1 MELYEKIAMVTGGS
15 RGIGRSI
22 ALKLA
27 DMGATVVINYSQ
39 NEEAAQNVVEKILQ
53 KGKRALAVQGDVSQI
68 DQVEKMI
75 GIINEKLGD
84 VDILI
89 NNAGITR
96 DNLLLRMRVEDWD
109 DVINTNLT
117 GMFNCTK
124 FVIRSMM
131 KKRYGKIVNI
141 SSVIGIVGNAGQSNY
156 AAAKAG
162 MIGFTKSMAKELAPR
177 NINVNAVAPGFITT
191 DMTQT
196 LSDDMKNK
204 LLNSIPM
211 KQFGTPEQ
219 VAETVAFLVSNKAS
233 YITGQVIH
241 VDGGMVI

>member
-39 NEEAAQNVVEKILQ
+39 NEEAAQNVVEEILQ

-211 KQFGTPEQ
+211 KRFGTPEQ

>member
-1 MELYEKIAMVTGGS
+1 MELYEKIAFVTGGS

-27 DMGATVVINYSQ
+27 DMGATVVINYSK
-39 NEEAAQNVVEKILQ
+39 NEESAQKVVHEILQ
-53 KGKRALAVQGDVSQI
+53 KGTKAIAVQGDVSQME
-68 DQVEKMI
+68 QVEKMI
-75 GIINEKLGD
+75 KCINEKFGD
-84 VDILI
+84 IDILI

-96 DNLLLRMRVEDWD
+96 DNLLLRMSVDDWD

-124 FVIRSMM
+124 LIIRSMM

-162 MIGFTKSMAKELAPR
+162 MIGFTKSMAKELASR
-177 NINVNAVAPGFITT
+177 NINVNAVAPGFIST
-191 DMTQT
+191 DMTQK
-196 LSDDMKNK
+196 LSDDFKNQ

-211 KQFGTPEQ
+211 KQFGTPDQ
-219 VAETVAFLVSNKAS
+219 VAETVAFLVSGKAC

>member
-22 ALKLA
+22 ALKLS
-27 DMGATVVINYSQ
+27 DMGATVVINYSR
-39 NEEAAQNVVEKILQ
+39 NKEAAQKVVEEILQ
-53 KGKRALAVQGDVSQI
+53 KGKRALAVQGDVSQM
-68 DQVEKMI
+68 DQVEKMM

-84 VDILI
+84 IDILI

-124 FVIRSMM
+124 SVIRSMM

-162 MIGFTKSMAKELAPR
+162 MIGFTKSMAKELASR
-177 NINVNAVAPGFITT
+177 NINVNAVAPGFIIT

>member
-1 MELYEKIAMVTGGS
+1 MELYEKTAMVTGGS

-22 ALKLA
+22 ALKLS
-27 DMGATVVINYSQ
+27 DMGATVVINYSR
-39 NEEAAQNVVEKILQ
+39 NEEAAQKVVEEILQ
-53 KGKRALAVQGDVSQI
+53 KGKRALAVQGDVSQM
-68 DQVEKMI
+68 DQVEKMM

-84 VDILI
+84 IDILI

-124 FVIRSMM
+124 SVIRSMM

-162 MIGFTKSMAKELAPR
+162 MIGFTKSMAKELASR
-177 NINVNAVAPGFITT
+177 NINVNAVAPGFIIT

-196 LSDDMKNK
+196 LSDDLKNQ

>member
-1 MELYEKIAMVTGGS
+1 MELYEKTAMVTGGS

-22 ALKLA
+22 ALKLS
-27 DMGATVVINYSQ
+27 DMGATVVINYSR
-39 NEEAAQNVVEKILQ
+39 NEEAAQKVVEEILQ
-53 KGKRALAVQGDVSQI
+53 KGKRALAVQGDVSQM
-68 DQVEKMI
+68 DQVEKMM

-84 VDILI
+84 IDILI

-124 FVIRSMM
+124 SVIRSMM

-162 MIGFTKSMAKELAPR
+162 MIGFTKSMAKELASR
-177 NINVNAVAPGFITT
+177 NINVNAVAPGFIIT

-196 LSDDMKNK
+196 LSDDLKNQ

-211 KQFGTPEQ
+211 KQFGTPKQ